1 MSTIQKY
8 WDNNFDIKMDSGTLP
23 SIQNLIGYNN
33 SLTMV
38 TYQRLKLN
46 NRCIDS
52 CHRSQRKKATMT
64 RRRFASLSLSETPVE
79 IKSKLAEDAKPHKI
93 LRTFSSPAYVNAPE
107 SVPGNQQNRV
117 DSNVEQELVTNL
129 QSRLSPLTSSGIT
142 NSLTSHL
149 ASSCSKQNIS
159 KIPSNYE
166 GNLYYDSD
174 HILPNRSR
182 GLGNGCLRLQSSQ
195 DVSRMDIANPIYSM
209 KSSKDYKG
217 K

>member
-8 WDNNFDIKMDSGTLP
+8 WDTNFDIKMDSGTFP
-23 SIQNLIGYNN
+23 SIQNLIEYNN

-52 CHRSQRKKATMT
+52 CHRSQRKRIT
-64 RRRFASLSLSETPVE
+64 RRRFASLSLCETPVE
-79 IKSKLAEDAKPHKI
+79 IKSKMADVVKPHKI
-93 LRTFSSPAYVNAPE
+93 LRSFSSPAYVNAPQ
-107 SVPGNQQNRV
+107 SVPENQQNKV

-129 QSRLSPLTSSGIT
+129 QSRLSPLSSSGIT

-159 KIPSNYE
+159 KIRSNHE

-195 DVSRMDIANPIYSM
+195 DVSRMDIANPTLSM